1 MANALLR
8 LGRIKTTLAE
18 GNLPRY
24 GQLNSIPE
32 QLDTLRTRDWRLPGL
47 PRVVLRV
54 LVHTSTGIASA
65 STKWCAGTCARMGA
79 VLRTLYVIMVLV
91 QPMEHKPR
99 SFVSGAGWSAVC
111 LVTLVSCTKLKCLIS
126 VSSHAQHLWLWTTP
140 RCRGDHD

>member
-8 LGRIKTTLAE
+8 LGRMKTTLAE

-24 GQLNSIPE
+24 GQLNSIPA
-32 QLDTLRTRDWRLPGL
+32 QLDALRTRDWRFPGL

-54 LVHTSTGIASA
+54 LVLAQVLLLLVP
-65 STKWCAGTCARMGA
+65 KWCAGTCARMCTA
-79 VLRTLYVIMVLV
+79 PRTLYVIMV
-91 QPMEHKPR
+91 QPMKHKPR

-126 VSSHAQHLWLWTTP
+126 VSSHAQHLWTTP